1 MPGKHYFLNGKLAEN
16 AAVNPVGVETGKEAT
31 IQEATDA
38 IKSILSN
45 TGGSC
50 IRIFVAG
57 AVSHVGKTSVC
68 LGILAA
74 LRKAGLK
81 SQELAYIKPATQCE
95 APDLL
100 SKWCASEG
108 IENVSGENA
117 PLVFYSGFT
126 RSFLAGE
133 QGTSESWLDKIAA
146 RVDSLSQGRRVV
158 IVDGVGFPAVGSI
171 VGVDNADVAKA
182 SRAPVLLVCKSG
194 VGAAVDSFSLTSSYF
209 LAKGVPVLGGVFN
222 LGDLEGF
229 NSWDKCA
236 TNISLWFSRKAT
248 RREKYYGVVPL
259 AKELDGL
266 RERIGGTGHEVQE
279 QMAVLNARHFATH
292 ADLPGLLADAAA
304 DPWNR
309 QGSAVV
315 DTRPTKI
322 AKTSGDSAALAPTS
336 FQPRSRETVLAE
348 ARKKGATG
356 GG

>member
-1 MPGKHYFLNGKLAEN
+1 MSEKHYFVNGKLAEN
-16 AAVNPVGVETGKEAT
+16 ASVNPVSEEISKEAAM
-31 IQEATDA
+31 QEATDT
-38 IKSILSN
+38 IKSILSS
-45 TGGSC
+45 TGECC

-74 LRKAGLK
+74 LRNAGLE

-117 PLVFYSGFT
+117 PLVFFSGFT

-182 SRAPVLLVCKSG
+182 ARAPVLLVCKSG

-248 RREKYYGVVPL
+248 RRETYYGVVPL
-259 AKELDGL
+259 AKDLNGL
-266 RERIGGTGHEVQE
+266 RERIGETGREVLDK
-279 QMAVLNARHFATH
+279 MALLNTQHFSTH
-292 ADLPGLLADAAA
+292 ADLASILADAAA

-309 QGSAVV
+309 QGAAVV
-315 DTRPTKI
+315 DARPTKVPR
-322 AKTSGDSAALAPTS
+322 TSAASEASAPTS
-336 FQPRSRETVLAE
+336 AQPRSREDVLTD
-348 ARKKGATG
+348 ARKKGAKG

>member
-1 MPGKHYFLNGKLAEN
+1 M
-16 AAVNPVGVETGKEAT
+16 
-31 IQEATDA
+31 QEVAD
-38 IKSILSN
+38 SISSVLSG

-74 LRKAGLK
+74 LRRAGLE
-81 SQELAYIKPATQCE
+81 SEELAYIKPATQCE

-117 PLVFYSGFT
+117 PLVFFSGFT

-146 RVDSLSQGRRVV
+146 RVDSLSKGRRVV

-182 SRAPVLLVCKSG
+182 ARAPVLMICKSG

-209 LAKGVPVLGGVFN
+209 LAKGVPVLGGIFN
-222 LGDLEGF
+222 LGDIEGF

-236 TNISLWFSRKAT
+236 TNMSLWFSSKAT
-248 RREKYYGVVPL
+248 RREKFYGVVPL
-259 AKELDGL
+259 AKDLDGL
-266 RERIGGTGHEVQE
+266 RERIGESGSEVLE
-279 QMAVLNARHFATH
+279 KMALLNAQHFATH
-292 ADLPGLLADAAA
+292 ADLAGLLADGAA

-309 QGSAVV
+309 QGSTVV
-315 DTRPTKI
+315 EARP
-322 AKTSGDSAALAPTS
+322 AKAPRTSADSGTSAPTS
-336 FQPRSRETVLAE
+336 FQKSLTSSQPRSREAVLAE
-348 ARKKGATG
+348 AKAKGARG